1 MVHFKKSLFS
11 AICIVAIAIG
21 CNNNSDKIQ
30 DETAPVAPAV
40 ATINFAVKASYPHDT
55 ALFTEGFL
63 FHDGKLFESTGSPED
78 LPKVKS
84 MVGITNL
91 QTGKFEQK
99 ISLDKKFFGEG
110 IVFLNNKLYQ
120 LTYKNQLGFIYDAKS
135 FKKLDSFTYKN
146 IEGWSLTTNGK
157 EIIMDDG
164 TDVLTFLNP
173 KTLQPVK
180 ILKVTEAGLPRDSL
194 NELEFI
200 NGFIYANIWLS
211 NNIVKIDTAT
221 GKVVGKLDLSSLVY
235 EAKNK
240 NPHADVLNGIAYDS
254 VANKIYV
261 TGKLWPNI
269 YEVEFAH

>member
-1 MVHFKKSLFS
+1 MFNLIKPFFVAVL
-11 AICIVAIAIG
+11 VTAIAVG
-21 CNNNSDKIQ
+21 CNNGSDKVPE
-30 DETAPVAPAV
+30 ETAPVVPAV
-40 ATINFAVKASYPHDT
+40 ALINFAVKASYPHDT
-55 ALFTEGFL
+55 SLFTEGFL

-78 LPKVKS
+78 LPQVKS

-110 IVFLNNKLYQ
+110 IVFLNNKLYE
-120 LTYKNQLGFIYDAKS
+120 LTYKNQLGFIYDAAS

-164 TDVLTFLNP
+164 TDVLTFLDP
-173 KTLQPVK
+173 VTLKP
-180 ILKVTEAGLPRDSL
+180 IRTLKVTEAGQPRDSL
-194 NELEFI
+194 NELEYI

-211 NNIVKIDTAT
+211 NYIVKIDATT
-221 GKVVGKLDLSSLVY
+221 GKVVGKLDLNSLTY
-235 EAKNK
+235 EAKIK
-240 NPHADVLNGIAYDS
+240 NPRADVLNGIAYDS

-261 TGKLWPNI
+261 TGKLWPNV
-269 YEVEFAH
+269 YEIEFAH